1 MSYEVVGLVPTV
13 VPQRSNNQAFGIGE
27 TESLGGF
34 NVSYGDDDNLILGK
48 LQLSSDVCLP
58 SQLSHGATTVD
69 QLHELMLTPR
79 DAIAS
84 GLQQKKPTLKPCS
97 IMSSERPIIM
107 CSYDRQQ
114 RESLLSVDERH
125 VRAFAHTNIVN
136 MSAPSPFRSLIE
148 DSLVDELLAHPSPQ
162 DASGIYWDEVLKF
175 PDLPNYVN
183 DIIQCRKKFDSDF
196 TLLGGQDF
204 LNTST
209 GNSLKNVVYI
219 RYVDDINYCIH
230 FEIDEKIIA
239 DYHYALIREPILL
252 EVILNSPNFRRALVT
267 DHPDGNLRAE
277 FHESVSAMK
286 FKVRENNFNMLYQ
299 PRKAEDITIATPA
312 PKHCVKCSGS
322 GFELYNGVLVP
333 WIYDCGA

>member
-1 MSYEVVGLVPTV
+1 MSYEMVGLVPTV
-13 VPQRSNNQAFGIGE
+13 VPRSSEDQAFGIVG
-27 TESLGGF
+27 TEALGGF
-34 NVSYGDDDNLILGK
+34 SVSYGDDDNLILGK
-48 LQLSSDVCLP
+48 LQLDSNVCLP
-58 SQLSHGATTVD
+58 SQLSYGLKTVD

-79 DAIAS
+79 DSIAS
-84 GLQQKKPTLKPCS
+84 ALQQNKPTLKPCS

-107 CSYDRQQ
+107 CSYDGQQ

-148 DSLVDELLAHPSPQ
+148 DAMVDELLAHPSPQ
-162 DASGIYWDEVLKF
+162 NASGIYWDQILKF

-183 DIIQCRKKFDSDF
+183 DIIQYRKKFDTEF
-196 TLLGGQDF
+196 ALLGGQDA
-204 LNTST
+204 LNTT
-209 GNSLKNVVYI
+209 AGNALKNVVYI
-219 RYVDDINYCIH
+219 RYINDTDYCIH
-230 FEIDEKIIA
+230 FEIDEKIIE
-239 DYHYALIREPILL
+239 DYHYALVREPILL

-267 DHPDGNLRAE
+267 DHPGGNLKAE
-277 FHESVSAMK
+277 FHKSVSTMK
-286 FKVRENNFNMLYQ
+286 FKVRENNFNILYQ
-299 PRKAEDITIATPA
+299 PRKAEDITIASPV